1 MSGLE
6 FGAWTTKMKDTSSV
20 ERAFTVLSAG
30 GQHFVLNVA
39 FTDIP
44 PPHPWDSLSTLLDP
58 TLFQKAAELQCVPLS
73 TGFWFGLVN
82 KKHWKSDGG
91 RETRSGIYSQ
101 LPPSRDAKSQP
112 SPSVRGQTPAGN
124 HAFPFPFQP
133 WQGPVPALLFS
144 LIPAPIFVNA
154 CFLLNS
160 PQITHSKCLI
170 FFLTNTQVNQKSYT
184 KSSMG
189 SDKWPRR
196 LRKPEE
202 KGAEVTEF
210 ISYGSV
216 LFSSAL

>member
-1 MSGLE
+1 
-6 FGAWTTKMKDTSSV
+6 MKDTSSV
-20 ERAFTVLSAG
+20 EKAFTVLSAG

-39 FTDIP
+39 FTDVP

-91 RETRSGIYSQ
+91 RERRSGIYPQ
-101 LPPSRDAKSQP
+101 LLPSRDAKSQL
-112 SPSVRGQTPAGN
+112 SPSVRGQIPVGN
-124 HAFPFPFQP
+124 HAFPFQP
-133 WQGPVPALLFS
+133 WRGKSTPWGPAPALLFS
-144 LIPAPIFVNA
+144 LIPVPIFVNA

-160 PQITHSKCLI
+160 PQITHSKCFI

-196 LRKPEE
+196 LGKPGE
-202 KGAEVTEF
+202 KGAEVTGF